1 MIELKHLTKH
11 FKTPGGTVAALEDI
25 DLTIPDGDIFGIIGM
40 SGAGKSTLVRCINL
54 LERPDQGTVTIDGR
68 QMQTLTP
75 AELRAARRDI
85 AMIFQQ
91 FNLLMQR
98 TCLKNVC
105 FPLELAGRPRA
116 EAETRAR
123 QLLELVGLPDKA
135 DAYPAQL
142 SGGQKQRIAIAR
154 ALATDPKVLLCDEA
168 TSALDPNTTHAILQ
182 LIQQIN
188 RELGITVVI
197 ITHQMSVV
205 EEVCNHVA
213 ILDGG
218 RVVEQGDVAEI
229 FSTPRTDA
237 ARRLV
242 FPAGAPRGD
251 GELLPGRRLVRVAFN
266 GTQTTDKPL
275 VASLAI
281 ECNALVSIVAA
292 DTRVVHGQTLG
303 SMLLAL
309 PEDEAAARRALDY
322 IRAYPGLSFEEVQT
336 V

>member
-242 FPAGAPRGD
+242 FPAGASRGD
-251 GELLPGRRLVRVAFN
+251 GDLLPGRRLVRVAFN

-275 VASLAI
+275 GASRAI

-309 PEDEAAARRALDY
+309 PEDEEAARRALDY

>member
-1 MIELKHLTKH
+1 MIEIQHLTKR
-11 FKTPGGTVAALEDI
+11 FATKSGTVVALKDI
-25 DLTIPDGDIFGIIGM
+25 NLTIHDGDIYGIIGM
-40 SGAGKSTLVRCINL
+40 SGAGKSTLVRCINM
-54 LERPDQGTVTIDGR
+54 LERPDEGSVAVGGR
-68 QMQTLTP
+68 QMQQLSA

-85 AMIFQQ
+85 TMIFQQ

-98 TCLKNVC
+98 TCLRNIM
-105 FPLELAGRPRA
+105 FPMELSKTPKDKA
-116 EAETRAR
+116 EARAR
-123 QLLELVGLPDKA
+123 ELLELVGLPDKA

-182 LIQQIN
+182 LIQKIN
-188 RELGITVVI
+188 RELGITVVV

-229 FSTPRTDA
+229 FSNPRTDA

-251 GELLPGRRLVRVAFN
+251 GDLLPGRRLVRVAFN

>member
-135 DAYPAQL
+135 DAYPPQL

-229 FSTPRTDA
+229 FSNPRTDA

-251 GELLPGRRLVRVAFN
+251 GDLLPGRRLVRVAFN

>member
-1 MIELKHLTKH
+1 M
-11 FKTPGGTVAALEDI
+11 
-25 DLTIPDGDIFGIIGM
+25 
-40 SGAGKSTLVRCINL
+40 
-54 LERPDQGTVTIDGR
+54 
-68 QMQTLTP
+68 
-75 AELRAARRDI
+75 
-85 AMIFQQ
+85 
-91 FNLLMQR
+91 
-98 TCLKNVC
+98 
-105 FPLELAGRPRA
+105 
-116 EAETRAR
+116 
-123 QLLELVGLPDKA
+123 
-135 DAYPAQL
+135 
-142 SGGQKQRIAIAR
+142 
-154 ALATDPKVLLCDEA
+154 
-168 TSALDPNTTHAILQ
+168 
-182 LIQQIN
+182 
-188 RELGITVVI
+188 VI
-197 ITHQMSVV
+197 ITHQTSVV

-229 FSTPRTDA
+229 FSNPRTDA

-251 GELLPGRRLVRVAFN
+251 GDLLPGRRLVRVAFN

-309 PEDEAAARRALDY
+309 PEDEEAARRALDY

>member
-229 FSTPRTDA
+229 FSNPRTDA
-237 ARRLV
+237 ARRLA

-251 GELLPGRRLVRVAFN
+251 GDLLPGRRLVRVAFN

-309 PEDEAAARRALDY
+309 PEDEEAARRALDY

>member
-11 FKTPGGTVAALEDI
+11 FETQAGTVAALEDI
-25 DLTIPDGDIFGIIGM
+25 SLSIADGDIFGVIGM

-54 LERPDQGTVTIDGR
+54 LERPDSGSVVVNGQD
-68 QMQTLTP
+68 MQQLSP
-75 AELRAARRDI
+75 AALRAARRDI

-98 TCLKNVC
+98 TCLKNIC
-105 FPLELAGRPRA
+105 FPLELAGRPKA
-116 EAETRAR
+116 EAEARAR

-168 TSALDPNTTHAILQ
+168 TSALDPNTTHSILQ

-188 RELGITVVI
+188 RELGITVVV

-205 EEVCNHVA
+205 EDICRHVA

-218 RVVEQGDVAEI
+218 RVVEQGDVARDLLQPQNRRRPPAGV
-229 FSTPRTDA
+229 PRRRAPQRGRPAAGAADGAGGFQRHPYHRQTAGGQPGHRVQRPGLHCGGGHPRGQRPDVGQHAAGPAGGRGRGA
-237 ARRLV
+237 ARH
-242 FPAGAPRGD
+242 
-251 GELLPGRRLVRVAFN
+251 RV
-266 GTQTTDKPL
+266 
-275 VASLAI
+275 
-281 ECNALVSIVAA
+281 
-292 DTRVVHGQTLG
+292 
-303 SMLLAL
+303 
-309 PEDEAAARRALDY
+309 
-322 IRAYPGLSFEEVQT
+322 YPGLPRPEL
-336 V
+336 

>member
-1 MIELKHLTKH
+1 
-11 FKTPGGTVAALEDI
+11 
-25 DLTIPDGDIFGIIGM
+25 M

-54 LERPDQGTVTIDGR
+54 LERPDQGTVTVNGQ
-68 QMQTLTP
+68 QMQSLSP
-75 AELRAARRDI
+75 AGLRAARRDI

-98 TCLKNVC
+98 TCLKNIC

-116 EAETRAR
+116 QAEARAR

-168 TSALDPNTTHAILQ
+168 TSALDPNTTHSILQ
-182 LIQQIN
+182 LIQKIN
-188 RELGITVVI
+188 QELGITVVI

-218 RVVEQGDVAEI
+218 RVVEQGDVSEI
-229 FSTPRTDA
+229 FSNPRTDA

-242 FPAGAPRGD
+242 FPAGAPRSE
-251 GELLPGRRLVRVAFN
+251 GELLPRAPAGPGCLQRHPDHRQAAGGQPGHRVRRAGFHCGGGHPPGPRPDTGQHAAGPAGGRGRRTA
-266 GTQTTDKPL
+266 G
-275 VASLAI
+275 
-281 ECNALVSIVAA
+281 
-292 DTRVVHGQTLG
+292 H
-303 SMLLAL
+303 
-309 PEDEAAARRALDY
+309 
-322 IRAYPGLSFEEVQT
+322 
-336 V
+336 

>member
-11 FKTPGGTVAALEDI
+11 FKTPGGMVAALEDI

-54 LERPDQGTVTIDGR
+54 LERPDQGSVTIDGR

-75 AELRAARRDI
+75 AELRASRRDI

-251 GELLPGRRLVRVAFN
+251 GDLLPGRRLVRVAFN

-309 PEDEAAARRALDY
+309 PEDEEAARRALDY

>member
-116 EAETRAR
+116 EAEIRAR

-251 GELLPGRRLVRVAFN
+251 GDLLPGRRLVRVAFN

>member
-229 FSTPRTDA
+229 FSNPRTDA

-251 GELLPGRRLVRVAFN
+251 GDLLPGRRLVRVAFN

>member
-11 FKTPGGTVAALEDI
+11 FETQAGTVAALEDI
-25 DLTIPDGDIFGIIGM
+25 SLSIADGDIFGVIGM

-54 LERPDQGTVTIDGR
+54 LERPDSGSVVVNGQD
-68 QMQTLTP
+68 MQQLSP
-75 AELRAARRDI
+75 AALRAARRDI

-98 TCLKNVC
+98 TCLKNIC
-105 FPLELAGRPRA
+105 FPLELAGRPKA

-168 TSALDPNTTHAILQ
+168 TSALDPNTTHSILQ

-188 RELGITVVI
+188 RELGITVVV

-205 EEVCNHVA
+205 EDICRHVA

-229 FSTPRTDA
+229 FSNPKTDA

-242 FPAGAPRGD
+242 FPAGAPRSEGD
-251 GELLPGRRLVRVAFN
+251 LLPGRRMVRVAFN
-266 GTQTTDKPL
+266 GTHTTDKPL

-309 PEDEAAARRALDY
+309 PEDDAAARRAIEY
-322 IRAYPGLSFEEVQT
+322 IRAYPGLSYEEVKQA
-336 V
+336 

>member
-229 FSTPRTDA
+229 FSNPRIDA

-251 GELLPGRRLVRVAFN
+251 GDLLPGRRLVRVAFN

>member
-251 GELLPGRRLVRVAFN
+251 GDLLPGRRLVRVAFN
-266 GTQTTDKPL
+266 GTQTTDKPV

-322 IRAYPGLSFEEVQT
+322 IWAYPGLSFEEVQT